1 MDPQIKLRRTL
12 EAIKRIILRES
23 LNQPLVVIFEDL
35 HWIDSQTQEL
45 LDLLTESI
53 ANARMLLLFNY
64 RPEYRH
70 QWTNKSYY
78 AQLRL
83 DTLSEEGAAA
93 MLSALL
99 GEGVEL
105 APLKRLVIERTE
117 GNPFFIEEM
126 VQALFDE
133 SALVRNGVVKVLGQ
147 LVMFP
152 VAPDVFDRIEFRGA
166 RRLVEGYFEL
176 RDLGPTEVKG
186 ISEPINVYEVLG
198 VGALRGH
205 FELAARRGLTKFVGR
220 ER

>member
-12 EAIKRIILRES
+12 EAIKRIVLRES

-53 ANARMLLLFNY
+53 ANVRVLLLFNY

-78 AQLRL
+78 TQLRL

-99 GEGVEL
+99 GESVDL

-126 VQALFDE
+126 VQTLFDE
-133 SALVRNGVVKVLGQ
+133 GALVRNGTVKVTHSLSQ
-147 LVMFP
+147 L
-152 VAPDVFDRIEFRGA
+152 
-166 RRLVEGYFEL
+166 RLP
-176 RDLGPTEVKG
+176 PTVQG
-186 ISEPINVYEVLG
+186 I
-198 VGALRGH
+198 
-205 FELAARRGLTKFVGR
+205 LAARIDRLSVEQKELLQTLAVIGR
-220 ER
+220 ESPLGLIRKVTSEAEPQLARMLADLQAGEFVY